1 MFDNYYYYS
10 DLIICSF
17 CLYYIFNS
25 YKNSLNEIIFISGQF
40 SFICSKCVKLFN
52 KLLFNKNNYFLINR
66 INYKNFD
73 FYDFFIYCY
82 KNCLNCLNY
91 FFYINN
97 NKFYKKF
104 CEFKKLYL
112 NKFNND
118 FYDYYKYCK
127 IKNCYY
133 CFKYYINYKNF
144 IYEKTNKYN
153 YYKEISKSYNFA
165 KNSNYDF
172 INLISPEEIYKFL
185 DKFIIGQNTPKKII
199 STSIYNHYKKIKLC
213 LDYNINVQKNNILM
227 IGPSGSGKTFIIK
240 TISKILNIP
249 IIIADATTLTE
260 TGYVGE
266 DVENIV
272 HRLFYESFQDIK
284 MTESGIIFIDEIDKI
299 SLRNF
304 STGRDIS
311 GEGVQQSLLKII
323 EGTIC
328 NIFYINEYNEHC
340 TASINTEN
348 ILFICGGAFQNIKL
362 YDEDFINKNDIIQK
376 HSNMQEISISNK
388 IIEFGIIPE
397 LMGRLPTIILFKE
410 LNYLYLK
417 NILLNSENSLIN
429 YYNKLLIFENIKLII
444 SNDSSDIISKIA
456 YNKKL
461 GSRGLR
467 SILDNLILD
476 IIYKAPNFN
485 GLKKIIIHKNLLL
498 NSKSNPILIYNV

>member
-1 MFDNYYYYS
+1 MFNNYYYYS

-17 CLYYIFNS
+17 CLYYVFDYNCF
-25 YKNSLNEIIFISGQF
+25 LNDIIFISGQF
-40 SFICSKCVKLFN
+40 SFICSECIKLFN
-52 KLLFNKNNYFLINR
+52 KLLFNKNNYSLINKT
-66 INYKNFD
+66 IYKNFD

-82 KNCLNCLNY
+82 KNCLNCFNY
-91 FFYINN
+91 FFNIK
-97 NKFYKKF
+97 NKNDKEL
-104 CEFKKLYL
+104 CEFKRLYL
-112 NKFNND
+112 NNFKND
-118 FYDYYKYCK
+118 FYDYYKHCK
-127 IKNCYY
+127 IKNCYH
-133 CFKYYINYKNF
+133 CLKYYINNENF
-144 IYEKTNKYN
+144 IPEKINKYN
-153 YYKEISKSYNFA
+153 YYKEINKSYNFIRDF
-165 KNSNYDF
+165 NYDF

-185 DKFIIGQNTPKKII
+185 DKFIIGQDRAKKII

-213 LDYNINVQKNNILM
+213 LDYNINIQKNNILM

-240 TISKILNIP
+240 TMSKILNIP

-272 HRLFYESFQDIK
+272 HRLFYESYQNIK

-304 STGRDIS
+304 SVGRDIS

-328 NIFYINEYNEHC
+328 NIFYINDYNEQC

-348 ILFICGGAFQNIKL
+348 ILFICGGAFQNLKL
-362 YDEDFINKNDIIQK
+362 YDDSIMIKGDIIQNY
-376 HSNMQEISISNK
+376 SNMQEVSISNK

-429 YYNKLLIFENIKLII
+429 YYNKLLIFENIKLLI
-444 SNDSSDIISKIA
+444 SDESSDIISKIA
-456 YNKKL
+456 YNRKL

-467 SILDNLILD
+467 SILDNIILD
-476 IIYKAPNFN
+476 IVYKAPNFN

-498 NSKSNPILIYNV
+498 NSKSNPILIYNA

>member
-1 MFDNYYYYS
+1 MFKNYYYYS

-17 CLYYIFNS
+17 CLYYIFNF
-25 YKNSLNEIIFISGQF
+25 YKYSSNDIIFIAGQF
-40 SFICSKCVKLFN
+40 SFICSECIKLFN
-52 KLLFNKNNYFLINR
+52 KLLFNKNSYFLIEKT
-66 INYKNFD
+66 IYKNFD
-73 FYDFFIYCY
+73 FYDFFICCY
-82 KNCLNCLNY
+82 KSCLNCLNY
-91 FFYINN
+91 FYDINFKN
-97 NKFYKKF
+97 IKES

-112 NKFNND
+112 NKFKND
-118 FYDYYKYCK
+118 FYEYYKYCK
-127 IKNCYY
+127 VKNCYH
-133 CFKYYINYKNF
+133 CFKYYINNKNF
-144 IYEKTNKYN
+144 DSERINKYN
-153 YYKEISKSYNFA
+153 YYKEINKSYNFI
-165 KNSNYDF
+165 KNFNYDF

-185 DKFIIGQNTPKKII
+185 DKFIIGQDRPKKII

-213 LDYNINVQKNNILM
+213 LDYNINIQKNNILM

-272 HRLFYESFQDIK
+272 HRLFYESYQNIK

-299 SLRNF
+299 SLKNF

-328 NIFYINEYNEHC
+328 SIFYINDYNEHC

-348 ILFICGGAFQNIKL
+348 ILFICGGAFPNLKL
-362 YDEDFINKNDIIQK
+362 YDENFINNNDVIQK
-376 HSNMQEISISNK
+376 YSNIQEASISSK

-397 LMGRLPTIILFKE
+397 LMGRLPTIILFKQ

-417 NILLNSENSLIN
+417 NILINSENSLIN
-429 YYNKLLIFENIKLII
+429 HYNKLLIFENIKLLI
-444 SNDSSDIISKIA
+444 SDDSSDIISKIA
-456 YNKKL
+456 YNRKL

-467 SILDNLILD
+467 SILDSIILN

-485 GLKKIIIHKNLLL
+485 GLKNIIVHKNLLL
-498 NSKSNPILIYNV
+498 NSKSNPILVYNV